1 MRSSTFKTYSHPAI
15 SIILVLCVFHLVSAN
30 CEKVTIVATDWKSES
45 SELELTFNSDPNKNY
60 QLQTS
65 SNLATFDP
73 PLPIASSLDASIST
87 VSAQVTNSPHNFFK
101 ISQISTAPSANDSNT
116 WFKEHSGSQE
126 ESHGHYIL
134 VCEDGGFLQIGET
147 GIVGRATANILVVKT
162 DSEGEVK
169 WKQEFGE
176 DFGSRNRNMGN
187 SAIEVSDGYIVCGM
201 LNRNSAILKLDK
213 SDGELIGDIHMRDN
227 GGTDAYEH
235 IALHPNGF
243 IVVGYNNAEDPNNT
257 FFTEGRGYLS
267 FYDSALNWTSGK
279 SLNEHLS
286 LAYRIKAEDNNYY
299 ISGTTYSPTDTLTYA
314 AIKIDSS
321 GDVLWSNQYGGSD
334 QNHCFGMDVGLD
346 GAIFLTGHTLSGT
359 ENWDTYTI
367 KLDENGS
374 VLWETEP
381 IGNPRGFDPRWI
393 HDETWGIQATCDGG
407 CIIAAGTGDEYS
419 YSDTLNG
426 ASSDQWEAYIVK
438 IDASGKMQWQATYSS
453 GDFGLLPGD
462 WAAEDIALTS
472 DGGAIVA
479 IDNGQF
485 GFLKLA
491 PF

>member
-1 MRSSTFKTYSHPAI
+1 MKSSIFKKCLLPCA
-15 SIILVLCVFHLVSAN
+15 SIFLALCIFHSATAN
-30 CEKVTIVATDWKSES
+30 CEKITIVATDWKSEN
-45 SELELTFNSDPNKNY
+45 SELELTFNSDPNKQY

-65 SNLATFDP
+65 SDLATFNP
-73 PLPIASSLDASIST
+73 PLPFASSLDTTIST

-116 WFKEHSGSQE
+116 WFKNYSGLQE
-126 ESHGHYIL
+126 ESHGHFIL

-147 GIVGRATANILVVKT
+147 GIVGRATAKILVVKT
-162 DSEGEVK
+162 DSEGGFE
-169 WKQEFGE
+169 WKKEFGS
-176 DFGSRNRNMGN
+176 GNRNMGN
-187 SAIEVSDGYIVCGM
+187 SAIEVSDGYLVCGM

-213 SDGELIGDIHMRDN
+213 IDGELVEGIHTRDN

-243 IVVGYNNAEDPNNT
+243 IVVGYTNAEDPNNT

-286 LAYRIKAEDNNYY
+286 LAYRIKTVDNNYY

-314 AIKIDSS
+314 AMKIDSS
-321 GDVLWSNQYGGSD
+321 GTVLWSNPYGGSN

-359 ENWDTYTI
+359 ENWDTYTV

-374 VLWETEP
+374 VLWENKS
-381 IGNPRGFDPRWI
+381 GNPRGFNPRWI
-393 HDETWGIQATCDGG
+393 HDEAWGIQATCDGG
-407 CIIAAGTGDEYS
+407 CIIAAGTGDEYGE
-419 YSDTLNG
+419 YSANLDG
-426 ASSDQWEAYIVK
+426 ASSDEWEAYIVK
-438 IDASGKMQWQATYSS
+438 IDASGKMQWQASYSS
-453 GDFGLLPGD
+453 GDFGLEGD

-472 DGGAIVA
+472 DGGAIIA

>member
-1 MRSSTFKTYSHPAI
+1 MRKFISRKCSQPEI
-15 SIILVLCVFHLVSAN
+15 SIFLVLCIFHTVAAN
-30 CEKVTIVATDWKSES
+30 CVRIDIVATDWNQES
-45 SELELTFNSDPNKNY
+45 SELALSFNSDPNKQY
-60 QLQTS
+60 QLHTS
-65 SNLATFDP
+65 SDLATFNP
-73 PLPIASSLDASIST
+73 PLLFASSLDTNIST

-116 WFKEHSGSQE
+116 WFKYYSGSQE
-126 ESHGHYIL
+126 ESHGHFIL

-147 GIVGRATANILVVKT
+147 GIVGRATAKILVVKT
-162 DSEGEVK
+162 DSEGEFV
-169 WKQEFGE
+169 WKQEFGS
-176 DFGSRNRNMGN
+176 GNRNMGN
-187 SAIEVSDGYIVCGM
+187 SAIEVSDGYLICGM

-213 SDGELIGDIHMRDN
+213 SDGTLIFSRTRNN

-243 IVVGYNNAEDPNNT
+243 IVVGYTNAEDPNNT
-257 FFTEGRGYLS
+257 FFTEGRGYLG
-267 FYDSALNWTSGK
+267 FHDSAGNWNSGK
-279 SLNEHLS
+279 SLNDHLS
-286 LAYRIKAEDNNYY
+286 LAYRIKAVENNYY

-314 AIKIDSS
+314 AIKIASS
-321 GDVLWSNQYGGSD
+321 GDVLWSNQYGGSN
-334 QNHCFGMDVGLD
+334 QNHCFGMDIGLD

-374 VLWETEP
+374 VLWETKR
-381 IGNPRGFDPRWI
+381 GNPRGFDPRWI

-419 YSDTLNG
+419 YTASLDG
-426 ASSDQWEAYIVK
+426 ASSDEWEAYIVK
-438 IDASGKMQWQATYSS
+438 IDASGNVQWEESYSS
-453 GDFGLLPGD
+453 GDFGLEGD